1 MYHLASRFTPLK
13 YTPSWY
19 DIVLEQGRR
28 RRRKKETKKNKS
40 THVSTTVEKV
50 FRLRSRDR
58 IFHREDRGCN
68 ERIFNESF
76 YQRASSLLLL
86 PCVRPLHA
94 NNIFPG
100 GCANRPIFF
109 FLFFLFSPPSRNHD
123 RSDANSSDDLY
134 KARVRLVFRPRL
146 FIGRRRRGSAKTAN
160 ISLAQSFSRAAFRNS
175 GASIWAVDRHLF
187 IRFAA
192 RWAPLFPL
200 FFSFSPPLF
209 LPRAPMAATKL
220 ILDRGDEGWGGP
232 RGLGPT
238 NSFRSQWDAASW
250 RKGRKGDDSRWGCSA
265 PRPHLRRGLS

>member
-109 FLFFLFSPPSRNHD
+109 FLFFSFSP
-123 RSDANSSDDLY
+123 SSKPRPIRCKLVRWFIQ
-134 KARVRLVFRPRL
+134 ARVRLVFRPRL

-175 GASIWAVDRHLF
+175 GASIRAVDRHLF

-220 ILDRGDEGWGGP
+220 ILDR
-232 RGLGPT
+232 RV
-238 NSFRSQWDAASW
+238 
-250 RKGRKGDDSRWGCSA
+250 GRATGVGSNKFLPQSMRCGKLA
-265 PRPHLRRGLS
+265 